1 MKFAK
6 NISKVAYVATFVLY
20 ASAQKVL
27 AQCDPNGTVTSG
39 VECAKGDTKITSLTG
54 QTGLLAN
61 VINTLLFAAGAVS
74 VIMIIVGGLKYTLSQ
89 GEEKAAAG
97 AKDTILYA
105 VVGLV
110 VSVMAF
116 AIVNFVLGEL

>member
-1 MKFAK
+1 M
-6 NISKVAYVATFVLY
+6 
-20 ASAQKVL
+20 
-27 AQCDPNGTVTSG
+27 
-39 VECAKGDTKITSLTG
+39 
-54 QTGLLAN
+54 
-61 VINTLLFAAGAVS
+61 
-74 VIMIIVGGLKYTLSQ
+74 VGGLKYTLSQ

>member
-6 NISKVAYVATFVLY
+6 IISKVAYVATFVLY

>member
-39 VECAKGDTKITSLTG
+39 VECAKGDTEITSLTG

>member
-1 MKFAK
+1 MHD
-6 NISKVAYVATFVLY
+6 
-20 ASAQKVL
+20 AQKVL

-89 GEEKAAAG
+89 GEEKAAVA